1 MLDGR
6 LSAAMALGAGTR
18 VFADIG
24 ADHGRLSA
32 ALLLGGAGHG
42 LVSDV
47 SAAALEKARRRL
59 CALGLEDRA
68 TFAVA
73 DGLDALSALEGP
85 SPDTIFVLGMGGGTV
100 CGILKRGCHRLCGAS
115 LVLGAQTDLPMVRRA
130 VSDIGY
136 RIRREQIAPAGGRDY
151 VLMRCGVARPGEAAY
166 TEEELWLGPVLLR
179 ERPAQWRRVLER
191 RERILQQE
199 ISAMQRADLEK
210 DKARLALSRRELGYV
225 ARALEAEGK
234 GDGVP

>member
-85 SPDTIFVLGMGGGTV
+85 PPDTIFVLGMGGGTV

-136 RIRREQIAPAGGRDY
+136 RIQREQIAPAGGRDY
-151 VLMRCGVARPGEAAY
+151 VLMRCGVARPDEAAY

-234 GDGVP
+234 GDSVP